1 MTNRLVVPGARAMER
16 LGECI
21 AAGIAAEDH
30 AVLALE
36 GDLGAGK
43 TRLVRG
49 LAAGLGVERD
59 AVSSPTFVLS
69 MEHRCDGNRRLAHL
83 DAWRMRDESDL
94 DSIGFDDLLEAP
106 GTVVAIE
113 WASRIG
119 PRLPSGRIDVS
130 IDHVDESTREV
141 TIEDRRADSGA
152 RERLSRALSLWS
164 PDSPVDPAA
173 IPAGGLSRPKCP
185 ACGGPVAADA
195 TTFPFCTPRCRLIDL
210 GRWMKGDYRLG
221 RPLDPESD
229 EDPGLS

>member
-1 MTNRLVVPGARAMER
+1 MTLRLTVPGERAMER
-16 LGECI
+16 LGECL
-21 AAGIAAEDH
+21 AAGLAAEDH
-30 AVLALE
+30 AVVALE

-69 MEHRCDGNRRLAHL
+69 MEHRGDGDRRLVHL

-94 DSIGFDDLLEAP
+94 DSIGFDELVVAP
-106 GTVVAIE
+106 ATVVAIE
-113 WASRIG
+113 WASRVG
-119 PRLPSGRIDVS
+119 PRLPADLVEIS
-130 IDHVDESTREV
+130 IDHLDESTREV
-141 TIEDRRADSGA
+141 SIDDRRGNPAA

-164 PDSPVDPAA
+164 PET
-173 IPAGGLSRPKCP
+173 IPAGGSPTARCP
-185 ACGGPVAADA
+185 ACGRPVEASAA
-195 TTFPFCTPRCRLIDL
+195 TFPFCTPRCRLIDL

-229 EDPGLS
+229 EESGAS

>member
-1 MTNRLVVPGARAMER
+1 MTLRLTVPGERAMER
-16 LGECI
+16 LGECL
-21 AAGIAAEDH
+21 AAGLAAEDH
-30 AVLALE
+30 AVVALE

-69 MEHRCDGNRRLAHL
+69 MEHRGDGDRRLVHL

-94 DSIGFDDLLEAP
+94 DSIGFDELVVAP
-106 GTVVAIE
+106 ATVVAIE
-113 WASRIG
+113 WASRVG
-119 PRLPSGRIDVS
+119 PRLPDDLIEIS
-130 IDHVDESTREV
+130 IDHLDESTREV
-141 TIEDRRADSGA
+141 SIDDRRGNPAA

-164 PDSPVDPAA
+164 PET
-173 IPAGGLSRPKCP
+173 IPAGGSPTARCP
-185 ACGGPVAADA
+185 ACGRPVEASAA
-195 TTFPFCTPRCRLIDL
+195 TFPFCTPRCRLIDL

-229 EDPGLS
+229 GASGAS